1 MATACDTALEGMGGG
16 IAAALQ
22 AVDCI
27 AQDGAAGM
35 FGSLFAPGGG
45 LENALI
51 ILLTIYV
58 VFFGISLLLGRSS
71 LSVRALLP
79 RLILVG
85 LVLTFA
91 TSWFAF
97 RGVIWP
103 IFIEA
108 PDYLATFLSG
118 SDRSATLVF
127 GEKLDVVFEAVQQ
140 ASQGQEN
147 FEAFSPPGL
156 MWLGAVLLLLGTVGV
171 LATSKIALALLIA
184 LGPIFVVMA
193 LFEGTRGLFT
203 GWLKGL
209 VMLALVPL
217 FAVLGGTV
225 MLELAVPVLSVLV
238 AVPGEVSPRA
248 AMAFFLIGAVHVA
261 LMFMVLKVSAT
272 MVSGW
277 QVFGLV
283 PQSDAVDAASISMSN
298 QTSARVAEARN
309 ATVAATASG
318 ARRVDVA
325 AATMTNAAN
334 DSVNAGGGAE
344 TRVRETRVY
353 ATSGGNAAASA
364 DTGQSTSRT
373 RGIGNRF
380 RPVQAR
386 ALARKSETTS

>member
-1 MATACDTALEGMGGG
+1 MANVCDSALEGMGGG
-16 IAAALQ
+16 IASALQ

-35 FGSLFAPGGG
+35 FGSLFAPGGA
-45 LENALI
+45 LETTLV
-51 ILLTIYV
+51 ILLTLYV
-58 VFFGISLLLGRSS
+58 AFFGISLMLGRSN

-97 RGVIWP
+97 RSIIWP

-108 PDYLATFLSG
+108 PDFLATLLSG
-118 SDRSATLVF
+118 SDGSATQVF
-127 GEKLDVVFEAVQQ
+127 AEKLDVVFTAVQE
-140 ASQGQEN
+140 ASQGQED

-156 MWLGAVLLLLGTVGV
+156 MWLGAIMLLLGTVGLLV
-171 LATSKIALALLIA
+171 TSKIALALLIA
-184 LGPIFVVMA
+184 LGPAFVVMA
-193 LFEGTRGLFT
+193 LFETTRGLFT

-217 FAVLGGTV
+217 FAVLGGSI
-225 MLELAVPVLSVLV
+225 MLELAVPVLSALV
-238 AVPGEVSPRA
+238 AIPGQVDPQA

-261 LMFMVLKVSAT
+261 LMLMVLKVAAT
-272 MVSGW
+272 MVAGW
-277 QVFGLV
+277 RVFGFA
-283 PQSDAVDAASISMSN
+283 PQNDAIDTAAINTSN

-309 ATVAATASG
+309 ATIAATASG

-325 AATMTNAAN
+325 AATLTNMSS
-334 DSVNAGGGAE
+334 DGGGSGSTA
-344 TRVRETRVY
+344 RVRETRVY
-353 ATSGGNAAASA
+353 ATSGGSAAPHS

>member
-1 MATACDTALEGMGGG
+1 MAGTCDTAIEGMGGG

-22 AVDCI
+22 AVDCM
-27 AQDGAAGM
+27 AQQAAAGM
-35 FGSLFAPGGG
+35 FGSLFAPGGA
-45 LENALI
+45 LEKSLI
-51 ILLTIYV
+51 ILLTFYV
-58 VFFGISLLLGRSS
+58 AFFSISLMLGRSNM
-71 LSVRALLP
+71 SVRALLP
-79 RLILVG
+79 RLILLG

-91 TSWFAF
+91 TSWYAF
-97 RGVIWP
+97 RSVIWP

-108 PDYLATFLSG
+108 PDYLATLLSG
-118 SDRSATLVF
+118 TDRSATLVF

-171 LATSKIALALLIA
+171 LATSKIALALLVA

-193 LFEGTRGLFT
+193 LFNGTRGLFT

-209 VMLALVPL
+209 VMLALTPL
-217 FAVLGGTV
+217 FAVLGGTI
-225 MLELAVPVLSVLV
+225 MLELAVPVLSALV
-238 AVPGEVSPRA
+238 AIPGEVSPRA

-261 LMFMVLKVSAT
+261 LMFMVLKVTGT
-272 MVSGW
+272 MVAGW
-277 QVFGLV
+277 QVFGLA
-283 PQSDAVDAASISMSN
+283 PQGDTVDAAAVSTFN

-309 ATVAATASG
+309 ATIAANASG

-325 AATMTNAAN
+325 AATMTNMAS
-334 DSVNAGGGAE
+334 DGGGSGSTA
-344 TRVRETRVY
+344 RVRETRVY
-353 ATSGGNAAASA
+353 ATSRGSAAPHS
-364 DTGQSTSRT
+364 DTRQSTSRT

-386 ALARKSETTS
+386 ALARKSETSS

>member
-1 MATACDTALEGMGGG
+1 MASVCDSALEGMGGG

-35 FGSLFAPGGG
+35 FGSLFAPGG
-45 LENALI
+45 ALQTTLV
-51 ILLTIYV
+51 ILLTFYV
-58 VFFGISLLLGRSS
+58 AFFGISLMLGRSS
-71 LSVRALLP
+71 LSVRALVP
-79 RLILVG
+79 RMMTLG

-91 TSWFAF
+91 TSWVAYQ
-97 RGVIWP
+97 GVVWNIIVWGP
-103 IFIEA
+103 ES
-108 PDYLATFLSG
+108 LASVLTG
-118 SDRSATLVF
+118 SDGSATLVF
-127 GEKLDVVFEAVQQ
+127 GQKLDVVFEAVQQ
-140 ASQGQEN
+140 ASQGQED

-171 LATSKIALALLIA
+171 LVTSKIALALLVAI
-184 LGPIFVVMA
+184 GPVFVVMA
-193 LFEGTRGLFT
+193 LFNGTRGLFT

-217 FAVLGGTV
+217 FAVLGGSI
-225 MLELAVPVLSVLV
+225 MLELAVPVLSALV
-238 AVPGEVSPRA
+238 SIPGEISPRA

-261 LMFMVLKVSAT
+261 LMFMVLKVTGT
-272 MVSGW
+272 MVAGW
-277 QVFGLV
+277 RVFGFA
-283 PQSDAVDAASISMSN
+283 PRNDAVDAAAISTSN

-325 AATMTNAAN
+325 AATMTNAVN
-334 DSVNAGGGAE
+334 DGGGSGSM
-344 TRVRETRVY
+344 TRVRETKVY
-353 ATSGGNAAASA
+353 ATSGGGTAAATDS
-364 DTGQSTSRT
+364 GQSNSRT

-386 ALARKSETTS
+386 ALARKPETIS